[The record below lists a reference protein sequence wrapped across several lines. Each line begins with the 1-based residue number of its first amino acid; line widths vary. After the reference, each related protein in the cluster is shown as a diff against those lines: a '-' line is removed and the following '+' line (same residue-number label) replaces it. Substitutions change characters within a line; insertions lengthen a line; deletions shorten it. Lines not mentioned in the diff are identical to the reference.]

1 MKQLLQRVLARLAKK
16 TLRAYKPKVIAITGS
31 VGKTSTRHAIVAAIG
46 SSRRVRATVE
56 NYNNEIGVPLTILN
70 ETSPGRSFFGW
81 VGVLW
86 RGWRC
91 SQGGAHDYP
100 EILVLEF
107 GADARGDIQYLCQ
120 MARPYI
126 AVVTAVGV
134 AHAEYFGTIEDV
146 KEEKSAL
153 IRGLAAD
160 GIAILNADDAN
171 VSGMSHLAKG
181 SVVTYGLGMADIT
194 AEDIRVDM
202 RQNGE
207 TLVGDTMSQL
217 MFTLRMGRDSVPVTM
232 KNVIGDAHVRSVL
245 AGAAVALQLGLSPST
260 IAKNVQSYIPMPGRL
275 RLLPGIKHTLL
286 IDDTYNASPEAVHAA
301 LEVLCGV
308 PINAGAQRIAVVGDM
323 LELGRYSEQAHK
335 DVGKHVAT
343 LPIDLFV
350 TVGEH
355 ARDAARAALEQGM
368 AQTQVYTYAN
378 SVDAGRFLQERMKRG
393 DAILV
398 KGSQGIRT
406 EKIVKELMAEPLRAP
421 ELLVRQYGK
430 WLAN

>member
-1 MKQLLQRVLARLAKK
+1 
-16 TLRAYKPKVIAITGS
+16 
-31 VGKTSTRHAIVAAIG
+31 
-46 SSRRVRATVE
+46 
-56 NYNNEIGVPLTILN
+56 
-70 ETSPGRSFFGW
+70 
-81 VGVLW
+81 
-86 RGWRC
+86 
-91 SQGGAHDYP
+91 
-100 EILVLEF
+100 
-107 GADARGDIQYLCQ
+107 
-120 MARPYI
+120 
-126 AVVTAVGV
+126 
-134 AHAEYFGTIEDV
+134 
-146 KEEKSAL
+146 
-153 IRGLAAD
+153 
-160 GIAILNADDAN
+160 
-171 VSGMSHLAKG
+171 
-181 SVVTYGLGMADIT
+181 
-194 AEDIRVDM
+194 
-202 RQNGE
+202 
-207 TLVGDTMSQL
+207 
-217 MFTLRMGRDSVPVTM
+217 MGRDSVPVTM